1 MADIKEIGTEQG
13 EEQIPSEETKEPT
26 EPADATEAGEA
37 ADNGKL
43 SSKSSDISIEEIGAE
58 ESNVEKSDNAEIL
71 IPEVEEEV
79 KEIVLKEASPPED
92 VEEDE
97 DEEDDDD
104 FEDETLVER
113 IIGLSEMFPDGLTSL
128 VTGSAK
134 GLVSGAHW
142 AYGAGRTLTWIV
154 CSSAT
159 LMFLPIMIESERLG
173 LEEAQKNQQRQM
185 LLGPGAAMSG
195 TTKIDLYLQFDKF

>member
-1 MADIKEIGTEQG
+1 MADIKEIETEQS
-13 EEQIPSEETKEPT
+13 EEQIPTDKTKEPT
-26 EPADATEAGEA
+26 ELAEATEATDTTEA

-58 ESNVEKSDNAEIL
+58 ESNIEKGENAEVL

-92 VEEDE
+92 EVDEEDE
-97 DEEDDDD
+97 DDDDD

-113 IIGLSEMFPDGLTSL
+113 IVGLSEMFPDGLTSI

-195 TTKIDLYLQFDKF
+195 TIRN